1 MTVQQPTRPTTQ
13 PPSGPA
19 APAQTPSSGAA
30 APLVP
35 APPRLR
41 RRPVQIGLGVALVAF
56 GALLAALVVVNL
68 NTAAPVLALA
78 TDVPRGQPI
87 TQADLVV
94 AQISPD
100 PAISPVPAADV
111 DTVVGQLATTDLSA
125 GSLLVQGQTTGEQLP
140 AAGQS
145 IVVLALPNTRVPT
158 TGLQVGDPVRVVES
172 PPENAPAGEQ
182 VVEPVIQSAEIAA
195 VRDVPEAELVVLDLI
210 LDEGASPTL
219 AAAIATDRVSLVL
232 DSVQP

>member
-19 APAQTPSSGAA
+19 APARTPSSGAA

-78 TDVPRGQPI
+78 TDVSRGQPI

-94 AQISPD
+94 AQVSPD

-145 IVVLALPNTRVPT
+145 IVVLTLPSTRVPT

-182 VVEPVIQSAEIAA
+182 VVEPVVQSAEIAA